1 MQKKACLITQERTLQ
16 WVGSHAIFLFIQ
28 REDKSPLGELARATF
43 LTEYVQQIL
52 DDDIYV
58 HQNLGGDC

>member
-1 MQKKACLITQERTLQ
+1 MVDYSRMDTA
-16 WVGSHAIFLFIQ
+16 VGSHAIFLFIQ
-28 REDKSPLGELARATF
+28 REDKSPLGELARAKF